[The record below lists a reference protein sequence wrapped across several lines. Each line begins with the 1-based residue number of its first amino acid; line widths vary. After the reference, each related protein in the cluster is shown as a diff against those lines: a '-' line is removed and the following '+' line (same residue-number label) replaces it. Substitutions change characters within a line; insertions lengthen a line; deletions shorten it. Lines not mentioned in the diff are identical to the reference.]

1 MTGAI
6 EMDRKRRWGGTGS
19 IVRAAGLATGLA
31 AGLLAAAM
39 PGMSSEVAG
48 APPLQIRWSEAA
60 FSDGHGRLALTL
72 RNTGTAPLSLRG
84 WSLYVSAIT
93 PLEQGH
99 PEDGVEVTQ
108 VAGPLFR
115 LRPLTAQAML
125 APGASVTLT
134 VRHADRSLLPDKGPV
149 GPYLVY
155 DATPDRG
162 VAITDYAPAP
172 GSAVGGAVADPG
184 ALYARNARI
193 RPVPPEALP
202 PVFPTP
208 LNFERLPGTLSVR
221 RVAVEADATLAAEA
235 AFARTLI
242 ADGHGDGATALRLR
256 IGRIEGQASP
266 EAYRLRIE
274 PGVGITVTGAS
285 SAGVFYGLQS
295 LAQIVAEAPRGVGG
309 LSLPALS
316 ITDAPRFGYRGLMI
330 DVARN
335 FQGKER
341 LFAILDLMAQNKLNV
356 LHLHL
361 TDDEGWRLA
370 IPALPELTQVGA
382 RRGQGFAN
390 GAMLPPSYGSGPS
403 ASDPHGSGF
412 YTAEDYVAI
421 LRHAQARHITV
432 MPEIEMPG
440 HARAAVKAMAERS
453 RRLAASGRPGAE
465 AYRLADPGDRS
476 RYHSVQGYD
485 DNVID
490 PGLPSTYHFIDT
502 VVAEV
507 ARLHRLAG
515 QPLTTLHMGGDELA
529 NGAWRGSPTAQ
540 GRDPA
545 ELWDTFY
552 DHIAA
557 ILARRGIRMAGW
569 EEMGMR
575 KTQTPDGPHQEVNP
589 HFLGRIA
596 TLHVWNNLGGAEDLA
611 YRLANRGYDV
621 VLSPATNYYFDMAYQ
636 RDRSEPGH
644 DWAGYVDLEDVY
656 RLDPMAMP
664 ETGKPGFTALS
675 PTGRDHIVGLE
686 ATLFSETVR
695 APWRLDH
702 MLLPRLY
709 ALGERA
715 WAPAPDWVLL
725 TGPARVAAYD
735 AAWSTFATQ
744 VGTRLLPRLDHMH
757 PGVAW
762 RVPPPGQL
770 VQGGQVLANSA
781 LPGLTLRYTTDGTM
795 PVACSPIFSSPVAA
809 KGIIR
814 VAAFSASGRAS
825 RSSDLSF
832 APETP

>member
-1 MTGAI
+1 MG
-6 EMDRKRRWGGTGS
+6 RKQRWGGIGLA
-19 IVRAAGLATGLA
+19 VRAMGLA
-31 AGLLAAAM
+31 AGLLAAAA
-39 PGMSSEVAG
+39 PGASSEVPG
-48 APPLQIRWSEAA
+48 APPLQIRWSEVP
-60 FSDGHGRLALTL
+60 FHDGHGRLALTL
-72 RNTGTAPLSLRG
+72 RNTGAAPLPLHG

-115 LRPLTAQAML
+115 LRPVTTQDML
-125 APGASVTLT
+125 APGATVTLT

-162 VAITDYAPAP
+162 VAIADYAPAP
-172 GSAVGGAVADPG
+172 GPAAGGAVADPA
-184 ALYARNARI
+184 ALYARNARL
-193 RPVPPEALP
+193 RPVVAEALP

-208 LNFERLPGTLSVR
+208 LHVDQLSGALSVR
-221 RVAVEADATLAAEA
+221 HVAVDADAALAREA

-242 ADGHGDGATALRLR
+242 ADGHGAGATPLRLR
-256 IGRIEGQASP
+256 TAPIEGQASP

-274 PGVGITVTGAS
+274 PGIGIIVTGAS

-295 LAQIVAEAPRGVGG
+295 LAQIVADAPRDADGIR
-309 LSLPALS
+309 LPALA
-316 ITDAPRFGYRGLMI
+316 ITDAPRFGYRGLLI

-335 FQGKER
+335 FQRKER
-341 LFAILDLMAQNKLNV
+341 LFAIIDLMARNKLNV

-382 RRGQGFAN
+382 RRGQGFAG
-390 GAMLPPSYGSGPS
+390 GAMLPPAYGSGPD
-403 ASDPHGSGF
+403 AADPHGSGF

-432 MPEIEMPG
+432 LPEIEMPG

-453 RRLAASGRPGAE
+453 RRLAAAGRAGAE
-465 AYRLADPGDRS
+465 AYRLADPHDRS
-476 RYHSVQGYD
+476 RYHSVQGYN

-490 PGLPSTYHFIDT
+490 PGLPSTYHFVET
-502 VVAEV
+502 VAAEV

-529 NGAWRGSPTAQ
+529 NGAWQGSPTAK
-540 GRDPA
+540 GRDTA
-545 ELWDTFY
+545 DLWDGFY
-552 DHIAA
+552 DRVAA
-557 ILARRGIRMAGW
+557 ILTRHGIRMAGW

-575 KTQTPDGPHQEVNP
+575 KTQAPDGPHQVVSP
-589 HFLGRIA
+589 HFLGRVA

-611 YRLANRGYDV
+611 YRLANGGYDV

-636 RDRSEPGH
+636 RDRTEPGH

-664 ETGKPGFTALS
+664 DTGKAGLTALS
-675 PTGRDHIVGLE
+675 PAGRGHVVGLE

-709 ALGERA
+709 ALAERA
-715 WAPAPDWVLL
+715 WAPEPDWVRL
-725 TGPARVAAYD
+725 TGSAREAAYD

-744 VGTRLLPRLDHMH
+744 VGTRLLPRLDRAH

-762 RVPPPGQL
+762 RVPPPGLL

-795 PVACSPIFSSPVAA
+795 PVASSPLFAAPIAA
-809 KGIIR
+809 KGVVR
-814 VAAFSASGRAS
+814 VAAFSASGRGS
-825 RSSDLSF
+825 RSSNLHF
-832 APETP
+832 APDAP